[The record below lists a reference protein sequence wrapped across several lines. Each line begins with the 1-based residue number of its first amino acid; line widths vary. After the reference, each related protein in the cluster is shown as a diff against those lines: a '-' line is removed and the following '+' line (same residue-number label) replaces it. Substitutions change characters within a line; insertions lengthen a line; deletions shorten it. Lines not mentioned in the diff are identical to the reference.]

1 MTLSEMWL
9 DPRLAITAVQGGYL
23 LQAEHPT
30 IEDTIIVESSAAL
43 NAAVARAS
51 ELIKAGY
58 RTEIWSPASVEK
70 H

>member
-1 MTLSEMWL
+1 
-9 DPRLAITAVQGGYL
+9 L

-30 IEDTIIVESSAAL
+30 IGDTIVESSATL

-58 RTEIWSPASVEK
+58 RTEIWSPVPVEE

>member
-1 MTLSEMWL
+1 MTLSEMWP
-9 DPRLAITAVQGGYL
+9 DPRLAITAVHL

-30 IEDTIIVESSAAL
+30 IGDTIVESSATL

-58 RTEIWSPASVEK
+58 RTEIWSPVSVGK

>member
-1 MTLSEMWL
+1 MTLSEMWP
-9 DPRLAITAVQGGYL
+9 DPRLTITAVQGGYL

-30 IEDTIIVESSAAL
+30 IGDTIVESYAAL
-43 NAAVARAS
+43 NAVVARAS

-58 RTEIWSPASVEK
+58 RTEIWSLASVEK